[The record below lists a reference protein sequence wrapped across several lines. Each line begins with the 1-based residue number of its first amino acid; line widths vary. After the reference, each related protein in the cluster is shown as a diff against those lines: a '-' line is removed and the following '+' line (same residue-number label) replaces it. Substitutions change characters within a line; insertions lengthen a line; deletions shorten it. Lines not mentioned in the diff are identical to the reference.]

1 MLDQHDL
8 TMIADIM
15 NQALTPVKED
25 ISFIKKDIVA
35 MKADIVSMKDDIAS
49 LQEDTRSMKADIV
62 SMKDD
67 ISSLQEDTRSMKADI
82 ASLQEDTRS
91 MKDDIAS
98 LQEDTR
104 SIKLTIENNICRAI
118 DILSEGHL
126 RLNEKLDEII
136 LEQKEQRK
144 REDMFELY
152 LKSHSIQISSLKNTL
167 NNLPCQRGTSL

>member
-1 MLDQHDL
+1 
-8 TMIADIM
+8 
-15 NQALTPVKED
+15 
-25 ISFIKKDIVA
+25 
-35 MKADIVSMKDDIAS
+35 MKADIAS
-49 LQEDTRSMKADIV
+49 LQEDTRSMKD
-62 SMKDD
+62 
-67 ISSLQEDTRSMKADI
+67 DI

>member
-1 MLDQHDL
+1 
-8 TMIADIM
+8 
-15 NQALTPVKED
+15 
-25 ISFIKKDIVA
+25 
-35 MKADIVSMKDDIAS
+35 MK
-49 LQEDTRSMKADIV
+49 TDIV

-67 ISSLQEDTRSMKADI
+67 ISSLQEDTRSMKANIASLQEDTRSMKDDI

>member
-1 MLDQHDL
+1 
-8 TMIADIM
+8 
-15 NQALTPVKED
+15 
-25 ISFIKKDIVA
+25 
-35 MKADIVSMKDDIAS
+35 MKDDIAS
-49 LQEDTRSMKADIV
+49 LQEDTRSIKADIV

-67 ISSLQEDTRSMKADI
+67 ISSLQEDTRSMKADIASLQEDTRSMKDDI

>member
-35 MKADIVSMKDDIAS
+35 
-49 LQEDTRSMKADIV
+49 MKADIV

>member
-1 MLDQHDL
+1 MRMLDQHDL

-35 MKADIVSMKDDIAS
+35 MKADIVSMKDDIA
-49 LQEDTRSMKADIV
+49 
-62 SMKDD
+62 
-67 ISSLQEDTRSMKADI
+67 SLQEDTRSMKADI

>member
-1 MLDQHDL
+1 
-8 TMIADIM
+8 
-15 NQALTPVKED
+15 
-25 ISFIKKDIVA
+25 
-35 MKADIVSMKDDIAS
+35 
-49 LQEDTRSMKADIV
+49 
-62 SMKDD
+62 
-67 ISSLQEDTRSMKADI
+67 
-82 ASLQEDTRS
+82 

>member
-62 SMKDD
+62 SMKD
-67 ISSLQEDTRSMKADI
+67 DI

>member
-15 NQALTPVKED
+15 NQALTPAKED

-62 SMKDD
+62 SMK
-67 ISSLQEDTRSMKADI
+67 KDI
-82 ASLQEDTRS
+82 ASLQE
-91 MKDDIAS
+91 
-98 LQEDTR
+98 ETR
-104 SIKLTIENNICRAI
+104 SIKLTIENRICRAI

>member
-91 MKDDIAS
+91 
-98 LQEDTR
+98 
-104 SIKLTIENNICRAI
+104 IKLTIENNICRAI

>member
-35 MKADIVSMKDDIAS
+35 MKADIVSMKD
-49 LQEDTRSMKADIV
+49 
-62 SMKDD
+62 
-67 ISSLQEDTRSMKADI
+67 DI

>member
-1 MLDQHDL
+1 MRMLDQHDL

-35 MKADIVSMKDDIAS
+35 MKADIVSMKDDIS
-49 LQEDTRSMKADIV
+49 
-62 SMKDD
+62 
-67 ISSLQEDTRSMKADI
+67 
-82 ASLQEDTRS
+82 SLQEDTRS

>member
-35 MKADIVSMKDDIAS
+35 MKADIVSMKDDIS
-49 LQEDTRSMKADIV
+49 
-62 SMKDD
+62 
-67 ISSLQEDTRSMKADI
+67 
-82 ASLQEDTRS
+82 SLQEDTRS

>member
-1 MLDQHDL
+1 
-8 TMIADIM
+8 
-15 NQALTPVKED
+15 
-25 ISFIKKDIVA
+25 

-67 ISSLQEDTRSMKADI
+67 ISSLQEDTRSMKADIASLQEDTRSMKADI

>member
-1 MLDQHDL
+1 
-8 TMIADIM
+8 
-15 NQALTPVKED
+15 
-25 ISFIKKDIVA
+25 

-49 LQEDTRSMKADIV
+49 LQEDTRSMKTDIV

-67 ISSLQEDTRSMKADI
+67 ISSLQEDTRSMKANIASLQEDTRSMKDDI

>member
-35 MKADIVSMKDDIAS
+35 MKADIVSMKDDIA
-49 LQEDTRSMKADIV
+49 
-62 SMKDD
+62 
-67 ISSLQEDTRSMKADI
+67 SLQEDTRSMKADI

>member
-67 ISSLQEDTRSMKADI
+67 IS
-82 ASLQEDTRS
+82 SLQEDTRS

>member
-35 MKADIVSMKDDIAS
+35 MKADIVSMKDDI
-49 LQEDTRSMKADIV
+49 
-62 SMKDD
+62 
-67 ISSLQEDTRSMKADI
+67 SSLQEDTRSMKA
-82 ASLQEDTRS
+82 
-91 MKDDIAS
+91 DIAS

>member
-49 LQEDTRSMKADIV
+49 LQEDTRSMKADIA
-62 SMKDD
+62 
-67 ISSLQEDTRSMKADI
+67 SLQEDTRSMKDDI

>member
-1 MLDQHDL
+1 MK
-8 TMIADIM
+8 ADIVSM
-15 NQALTPVKED
+15 KDDIASLQED
-25 ISFIKKDIVA
+25 TLS

-67 ISSLQEDTRSMKADI
+67 ISSLQEDTRSMKA
-82 ASLQEDTRS
+82 
-91 MKDDIAS
+91 DIAS

>member
-35 MKADIVSMKDDIAS
+35 MKADIVSMKADIAS
-49 LQEDTRSMKADIV
+49 LQEDTRSIKADIV

-67 ISSLQEDTRSMKADI
+67 IASLQEDTRSMKADI